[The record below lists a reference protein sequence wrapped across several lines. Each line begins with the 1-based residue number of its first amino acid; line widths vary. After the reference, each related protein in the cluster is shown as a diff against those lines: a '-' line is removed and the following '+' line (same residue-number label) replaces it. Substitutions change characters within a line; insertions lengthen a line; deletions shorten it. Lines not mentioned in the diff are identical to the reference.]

1 MSFLGELPHIKNDK
15 IKKIS
20 TKLSRDEMS
29 EAIRIL
35 VSNLKFTLLNNPED
49 KSVKGK
55 VILVTSSIKGEGKTV
70 VSVNTSSILSTSG
83 KKAILIG
90 ADLRNPQIH
99 KFLNIN
105 KNDTLGLSDYLYRD
119 DGLEYQDLIVNYE
132 GLDILL
138 SGTIPPNP
146 TILLSSKKFNDLILS
161 LKTKYDYII
170 IDTAPT
176 ILVSDTY
183 EIAKLC
189 DDDNLCDKI

>member
-146 TILLSSKKFNDLILS
+146 TILLSSKS
-161 LKTKYDYII
+161 
-170 IDTAPT
+170 
-176 ILVSDTY
+176 
-183 EIAKLC
+183 
-189 DDDNLCDKI
+189 